1 MERYVGV
8 DAHARTCTIG
18 VVSAAGKRLS
28 TRVVETNGRALV
40 EAVRSIP
47 GRLHVCIEEGT
58 QSAWLYELLRP
69 HTAEVVVA
77 VPPKKKGVKDDARD
91 AWMRAEEL
99 RTGAIETRVYKA
111 PPHLAAL
118 RTAVRAYGFAVSDVV
133 RAKNRLKSVFRSR
146 GIETDARVYEAGK
159 RSAWLQELPPPSR
172 ELAAW
177 LGAQLDQLIPL
188 RDEAEAWLL
197 RESKTHPII
206 RTLSTAPGM
215 GRIRTA
221 QLVAIAATPERFRTR
236 RQFASY
242 CGLGIVTRSSSD
254 WVRGK
259 SGQWAR
265 AETQQTRGLNRK
277 RQPLLKSVFKGAATT
292 VIAQLPDDPLHA
304 EYRRLIDKG
313 TRPNLAKLALARR
326 IAAIV
331 LSMWKHQEVYDPKRH
346 RFSSPQQ

>member
-1 MERYVGV
+1 MMERYVGV

-28 TRVVETNGRALV
+28 MRVVETNGRALV

-133 RAKNRLKSVFRSR
+133 RAKNRLSPCSAPAGSR
-146 GIETDARVYEAGK
+146 
-159 RSAWLQELPPPSR
+159 
-172 ELAAW
+172 
-177 LGAQLDQLIPL
+177 
-188 RDEAEAWLL
+188 
-197 RESKTHPII
+197 
-206 RTLSTAPGM
+206 
-215 GRIRTA
+215 
-221 QLVAIAATPERFRTR
+221 RTR
-236 RQFASY
+236 AS
-242 CGLGIVTRSSSD
+242 
-254 WVRGK
+254 
-259 SGQWAR
+259 
-265 AETQQTRGLNRK
+265 
-277 RQPLLKSVFKGAATT
+277 
-292 VIAQLPDDPLHA
+292 
-304 EYRRLIDKG
+304 
-313 TRPNLAKLALARR
+313 TRPGSESGGLLARYAR
-326 IAAIV
+326 
-331 LSMWKHQEVYDPKRH
+331 LH
-346 RFSSPQQ
+346 